1 MVLGVK
7 ELILAPKP
15 ILVHCK
21 HGSDR
26 TGCILAAYRIVQD
39 GWSKEEAMKE
49 FREGGYGFHEKWFKN
64 ILRLIENINEE
75 QLRKDVENA
84 KIQVYKM

>member
-1 MVLGVK
+1 
-7 ELILAPKP
+7 
-15 ILVHCK
+15 
-21 HGSDR
+21 
-26 TGCILAAYRIVQD
+26 
-39 GWSKEEAMKE
+39 MKE

-84 KIQVYKM
+84 KIQVYKK